1 MASRRTSWWWW
12 EGRGV
17 HHWPGPLELLASSVE
32 QGKDGSPHVIPVP
45 GREHLTPA
53 RVLIYS
59 KQAFWLRAIFRPV
72 SLTSGRKN
80 NTGVVLIV

>member
-1 MASRRTSWWWW
+1 MFVAAVATWRPDASPAAAGGGGWGGSTI
-12 EGRGV
+12 
-17 HHWPGPLELLASSVE
+17 GPDRCELLASSVE

-59 KQAFWLRAIFRPV
+59 KQAF
-72 SLTSGRKN
+72 
-80 NTGVVLIV
+80 